1 VVHLLREHDDFRRL
15 WLAQTISQVGSQVTY
30 LAIPLTAAVTLRAT
44 PAEMGV
50 LTAMGALPA
59 LLIGVFAGAF
69 VDRRRRRPILIS
81 ADLAR
86 ALVLGTIPVAWLLGA
101 LSMPLLI
108 LITLLA
114 GAGSL
119 FFDVAYQA
127 LLPTLIPSDRLVEG
141 NSTLE
146 LSRSAA
152 QIAGPT
158 LAGGMIQLLKAPLA
172 IAVDALSFLVSA
184 LLILRIR
191 AREDIRRLDRERAS
205 LWADARAGVREVG
218 GKPAIRALAVGGAA
232 VSLFN
237 AMLEAVIILYL
248 TRSIGLSAGV
258 IGVVF
263 AGGGVGLVVGALV
276 PGRITRRF
284 GLGPAMALGI
294 AVVGLSDLAVP
305 LAGRDV
311 VIVSAAVAVGEFFFG
326 LGLTLYSVAQTSL
339 RQALVPD
346 ELMGRVSAVLRV
358 LAAAAVP
365 LGALAGGLLGQ
376 AVGLRSTIAVA
387 ASLEAATALWVWR
400 SPLWSLRTVGR
411 APDQGARRD

>member
-263 AGGGVGLVVGALV
+263 AGGGVGFVVGALV

-326 LGLTLYSVAQTSL
+326 LA
-339 RQALVPD
+339 
-346 ELMGRVSAVLRV
+346 
-358 LAAAAVP
+358 
-365 LGALAGGLLGQ
+365 
-376 AVGLRSTIAVA
+376 
-387 ASLEAATALWVWR
+387 
-400 SPLWSLRTVGR
+400 
-411 APDQGARRD
+411 